1 MSTATATATATQQNM
16 NRQIAVLIFG
26 RLPRGHVSSCI
37 GPALCNHFHPPK
49 QTHPRP
55 WGELAVHVVPV
66 IHIPRQPPPPYP
78 TKDLYAYCRARFDW
92 EGLGGR
98 SSVARQALLTTWL
111 SYILKSRHPCYW
123 SKSYPAIVRPKELP
137 TSSELQ
143 NARSSAIRQALLV
156 LYLYPRCYLFTSLL
170 TAPILA
176 ARANAQLVASA
187 NLEPF
192 GYVSGNSSDPLRS
205 KIHSSLPT
213 RFMDDP
219 NDSSWMPRESIICI
233 INLSS
238 SSSTSSPPPAHPEAS
253 SRRRSLNRGWQPTM
267 GPLHQPRPSTTGPA
281 NSITISPPASAHVL
295 SASALGRLGP
305 ALTHLARF
313 SLTTTMGI
321 KRPKQQSI

>member
-1 MSTATATATATQQNM
+1 MSTATATATQQNM
-16 NRQIAVLIFG
+16 NMNRQIAVLIFG
-26 RLPRGHVSSCI
+26 LLSHGHVTSSI
-37 GPALCNHFHPPK
+37 YRPGSLQPLSFTK

-143 NARSSAIRQALLV
+143 NARSSPITQALLV

-192 GYVSGNSSDPLRS
+192 GYVSGNSSDPL
-205 KIHSSLPT
+205 
-213 RFMDDP
+213 
-219 NDSSWMPRESIICI
+219 
-233 INLSS
+233 
-238 SSSTSSPPPAHPEAS
+238 
-253 SRRRSLNRGWQPTM
+253 
-267 GPLHQPRPSTTGPA
+267 
-281 NSITISPPASAHVL
+281 
-295 SASALGRLGP
+295 
-305 ALTHLARF
+305 
-313 SLTTTMGI
+313 
-321 KRPKQQSI
+321 